1 MKKSCETVPLNV
13 GVFKFLN
20 LDLYFKIDELKSM
33 LTSGG
38 AEILRNLDSF
48 DTRQVFSFSMGI
60 CIEVY
65 NQTTLW
71 IRIWIRIDGSPGT
84 GSVLGMRIRLRIQL
98 WILSIY
104 KNFIEKNHGCYRS
117 FCKFLYL

>member
-33 LTSGG
+33 LIAGG

-48 DTRQVFSFSMGI
+48 DTRQVLSFSMGI
-60 CIEVY
+60 VMY
-65 NQTTLW
+65 TT
-71 IRIWIRIDGSPGT
+71 
-84 GSVLGMRIRLRIQL
+84 SVVDQDLDP
-98 WILSIY
+98 
-104 KNFIEKNHGCYRS
+104 H
-117 FCKFLYL
+117 